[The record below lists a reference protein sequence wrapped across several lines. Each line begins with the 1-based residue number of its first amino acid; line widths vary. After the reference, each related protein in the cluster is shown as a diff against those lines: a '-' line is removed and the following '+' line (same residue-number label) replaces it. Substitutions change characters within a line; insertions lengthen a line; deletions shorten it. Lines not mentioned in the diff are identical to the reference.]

1 MQQSDIVGRVLDRL
15 EHVAD
20 GKGDQQW
27 EARCP
32 AHDDR
37 RSSLSVSVGDDG
49 RVLLHCHA
57 GCEPDAICNA
67 LGMQPAA
74 LFPSKNGRRK
84 RRQPAEIV
92 ACYNYRD
99 EQSRILYQVCR
110 FKPKDFRQRIP
121 KPDGGWQWKVKGVRK
136 VLYRLPEVLAA
147 DANTP
152 IILCE
157 GEKDVDRLRKLGLT
171 ATCNSGGA
179 GKWLTDYNA
188 AFEGRRVVLLPD
200 NDQPGR
206 DHAQLV
212 ARHLHETAAAIKIVE
227 LPGLKDHGDISDWL
241 DAGNGLAELAAAIKA
256 TPAWQP
262 PAATDDDAETDVDP
276 YQQDIEICASLGL
289 DVLGERPTQEI
300 LVYSTH
306 TRKLSEVSKI
316 GALNYPLLTQ
326 IAGPDVRLRVHRGIE
341 SDPPPGSHAFSRVV
355 EAIASVGGRTRI
367 YDGDARGSGIWRGQ
381 SGKLVLVG
389 AGQAATWDHAS
400 GRLERVDRPRA
411 DGLLLDLHAGGPWVD
426 FERLEANIAK
436 AADVGWRDEA
446 YSELVALLNQWNWRN
461 GREDAE
467 LLAAMAI
474 GTYLQTCWR
483 WRPHVALSS
492 ESRAGKSTLLEMLS
506 RLFGG
511 LAFLTSKPSEAG
523 LRQAI
528 RNRAAAILVDELE
541 ADRHRQ
547 RVLELLRTA
556 GSGTK
561 IVRGTSSQHGIE
573 YGLKHMVWIAAIESG
588 LVDQADRNRY
598 IKAEF
603 RPPAERH
610 RRAFRNPPETE
621 LRDLGDRL
629 LAIAVRCSHDAL
641 DAAERTRRLRPDGI
655 DTRIVD
661 SLSVPASITA
671 TVLGLDLHDREV
683 LEGSLIR
690 FAATIDQDDLHV
702 ESDQQQLM
710 HAILSSI
717 VELGKGGRLS
727 VAQAIS
733 AGEWDAL
740 ERVGI
745 TVACDTPG
753 RRPTESAWDR
763 DWLFF
768 DYKNVCRHLLSGTR
782 YGNQSIDQVLLRLDG
797 ATRQKTRINGRRPR
811 GVAVPWSL
819 YVNEYADGGAA
830 SEF

>member
-1 MQQSDIVGRVLDRL
+1 MTDDIVGRVLDRL

-20 GKGDQQW
+20 GKGDHQW

-37 RSSLSVSVGDDG
+37 HSSLSVSVGEDG

-57 GCEPDAICNA
+57 GCEPDAICA
-67 LGMQPAA
+67 AMGMQPAA
-74 LFPSKNGRRK
+74 LFPPKKRRRK
-84 RRQPAEIV
+84 PAEIV

-110 FKPKDFRQRIP
+110 FRPKDFRQRIP
-121 KPDGGWQWKVKGVRK
+121 KSDGGWQWKVKGIRK

-147 DANTP
+147 DPDTP

-179 GKWLTDYNA
+179 GKWLTDYN
-188 AFEGRRVVLLPD
+188 EHLSGRRVVILPD

-212 ARHLHETAAAIKIVE
+212 ARHLHQTAAAIKVVE
-227 LPGLKDHGDISDWL
+227 LPGLPDKGDISDWL
-241 DAGNGLAELAAAIKA
+241 DAGNGPAELAAAIKA
-256 TPAWQP
+256 TPAWEP
-262 PAATDDDAETDVDP
+262 PAQPESEADKYA
-276 YQQDIEICASLGL
+276 QDMAICADLGL

-300 LVYSTH
+300 LIYSTA
-306 TRKLSEVSKI
+306 TRKLSEISKI

-326 IAGPDVRLRVHRGIE
+326 IAGPDVRHRVHRGNDG
-341 SDPPPGSHAFSRVV
+341 DPPPGSHSFSRVT
-355 EAIASVGGRTRI
+355 EAIASVGGKTRI
-367 YDGDARGSGIWRGQ
+367 YDGDARGAGIWP
-381 SGKLVLVG
+381 GKTGRLVIVG
-389 AGQAATWDHAS
+389 TGHAATWDHAT
-400 GRLERVDRPRA
+400 GKLERVDRPRA
-411 DGLLLDLHAGGPWVD
+411 DGLLLDLHSSGPWVD
-426 FERLEANIAK
+426 FERLAEDLEH

-446 YSELVALLNQWNWRN
+446 FSELISLIGQWNWRN

-506 RLFGG
+506 QLFGG

-528 RNRAAAILVDELE
+528 RNRACAVLVDELE
-541 ADRHRQ
+541 SDRHRQ

-598 IKAEF
+598 LKAEF

-610 RRAFRNPPETE
+610 RRAFRMPPEHE
-621 LRDLGDRL
+621 LRSLGGRL
-629 LAIAVRCSHDAL
+629 LAIAIRCSGEAL
-641 DAAERTRRLRPDGI
+641 EAAESTRRLRPEGI

-661 SLSVPASITA
+661 SLSVPVGITA
-671 TVLGLDLHDREV
+671 AALGAEPHDKTS
-683 LEGSLIR
+683 LEGLLAK
-690 FAATIDQDDLHV
+690 FAGTIDQDDLQV

-710 HAILSSI
+710 QAILSSI
-717 VELGKGGRLS
+717 VEIGHGERRS
-727 VAQAIS
+727 VAQAIT
-733 AGEWDAL
+733 GGDWDAL
-740 ERVGI
+740 ERIGI
-745 TVACDTPG
+745 TVASDTPG
-753 RRPTESAWDR
+753 RRPKESAWER

-768 DYKNVCRHLLSGTR
+768 DCKNVCRHLLGGTR
-782 YGNQSIDQVLLRLDG
+782 YAHQSIDQMLLRLSG
-797 ATRQKTRINGRRPR
+797 AARQKVRINGRRPH
-811 GVAVPWSL
+811 GVVVPWQL
-819 YVNEYADGGAA
+819 YLHEYAADDTEHA
-830 SEF
+830 F

>member
-1 MQQSDIVGRVLDRL
+1 MTDDIVGRVLERL

-20 GKGDQQW
+20 GKGDHQW

-74 LFPSKNGRRK
+74 LFPPKKRRRK
-84 RRQPAEIV
+84 PAEIV

-99 EQSRILYQVCR
+99 EKGHILYQVCR
-110 FKPKDFRQRIP
+110 LKPKDFRQRTP

-157 GEKDVDRLRKLGLT
+157 GERDVDRLRKLGLT
-171 ATCNSGGA
+171 ATCNAGGA

-188 AFEGRRVVLLPD
+188 AFADRRVVLLPD

-227 LPGLKDHGDISDWL
+227 LPELPDKGDVSDWL
-241 DAGNGLAELAAAIKA
+241 DAGNGPAELAAAIKA
-256 TPAWQP
+256 TPAWEP
-262 PAATDDDAETDVDP
+262 PAQPESESDKYA
-276 YQQDIEICASLGL
+276 QDMAICADLGL

-300 LVYSTH
+300 LIYSTA
-306 TRKLSEVSKI
+306 TRKLSEISKI

-326 IAGPDVRLRVHRGIE
+326 IAGPDVRHRVHRSTDG
-341 SDPPPGSHAFSRVV
+341 DPPPGSHALSRVV

-367 YDGDARGSGIWRGQ
+367 YDGDARGSGIWP
-381 SGKLVLVG
+381 GKTGRLVIVG
-389 AGQAATWDHAS
+389 TGHAATWDHAT
-400 GRLERVDRPRA
+400 GKLERVDRPRA
-411 DGLLLDLHAGGPWVD
+411 DGLLLDLHSSGPWVD
-426 FERLEANIAK
+426 FGKLEENLSK
-436 AADVGWRDEA
+436 ATDVGWRDEA

-528 RNRAAAILVDELE
+528 RNRACAVLVDELE
-541 ADRHRQ
+541 SDRHRQ

-588 LVDQADRNRY
+588 LIDQADRNRY
-598 IKAEF
+598 LKAEF
-603 RPPAERH
+603 RPPEERH
-610 RRAFRNPPETE
+610 RRAFRVPPEHE
-621 LRDLGDRL
+621 LRHLGDRL
-629 LAIAVRCSHDAL
+629 LAIAVRYSGEAL
-641 DAAERTRRLRPDGI
+641 DAAESTRRLRPEGI

-661 SLSVPASITA
+661 SLSVPVATTA
-671 TVLGLDLHDREV
+671 AVMGMDTHDCNA
-683 LEGSLIR
+683 LEGVLVR

-717 VELGKGGRLS
+717 VELGKGDRLS
-727 VAQAIS
+727 VAQAI
-733 AGEWDAL
+733 ARGEWDAL
-740 ERVGI
+740 ERVGV

-768 DYKNVCRHLLSGTR
+768 DHRNVCRHLLAGTR
-782 YGNQSIDQVLLRLDG
+782 YSSQSIDQVLLRLDG
-797 ATRQKTRINGRRPR
+797 AVRMQIRINGRRPR
-811 GVAVPWSL
+811 GVAVPWGL
-819 YVNEYADGGAA
+819 YS
-830 SEF
+830 SEFANEDSEQMF